1 MLENNKKYHDLLV
14 KLVGLRYPGVAFKL
28 IKDESEVPEGA
39 VRPMKDWGY
48 HIAVCQAFAYA
59 RRQGKTIYME
69 KEDHWCW
76 NPIIVYGM
84 IDNETAKKGFRAMHK
99 QLGTSMESADAFV
112 DSFPCIPYGEYRGVL
127 VAPLDKADFKPDVTL
142 IYCKNYQLRV
152 LLMAIDSQIHS
163 MVESS
168 FTPLDSCTYSVV
180 PAILEGKYR
189 ITLPD
194 PGEYERGMTP
204 EDDIIL
210 SVPAQREE
218 EFYKGV
224 EYQTTHGTVNSFYP
238 TMKEEFSRPPFYNT
252 IFEAWGLMTG
262 PEWDKTKKLF

>member
-99 QLGTSMESADAFV
+99 QLGTSMESADKFV

-127 VAPLDKADFKPDVTL
+127 VAPLDKAISKIGPVEYRKTYLADGVHPNPEGHKLFAE
-142 IYCKNYQLRV
+142 V
-152 LLMAIDSQIHS
+152 LLKNF
-163 MVESS
+163 V
-168 FTPLDSCTYSVV
+168 
-180 PAILEGKYR
+180 K
-189 ITLPD
+189 
-194 PGEYERGMTP
+194 
-204 EDDIIL
+204 
-210 SVPAQREE
+210 
-218 EFYKGV
+218 
-224 EYQTTHGTVNSFYP
+224 
-238 TMKEEFSRPPFYNT
+238 
-252 IFEAWGLMTG
+252 
-262 PEWDKTKKLF
+262 